1 MHPDEE
7 IDDAGY
13 PAEEGVDNSVFY
25 AREEL
30 DRKFADGDLSGLR
43 RDLLN
48 FIGRHAAQIREV
60 AAELPE
66 GIDLE
71 TGLIET
77 ARTFVED
84 HGVLQPAREL
94 AQQIQEINKEIWYQ
108 GEKEPVGGAD
118 RRRISEEWTEKYS
131 GQWRSAR
138 VQEISYVF
146 DRSENAILELLK
158 KI

>member
-1 MHPDEE
+1 MHLDDEIE
-7 IDDAGY
+7 NAGY
-13 PAEEGVDNSVFY
+13 ESEESVDNTVFY

-30 DRKFADGDLSGLR
+30 DRKFADGDLAGLR
-43 RDLLN
+43 QDLLN

-66 GIDLE
+66 GIDIH
-71 TGLIET
+71 TGLVET

-84 HGVLQPAREL
+84 QGVLQPAREL

-108 GEKEPVGGAD
+108 GEQAPEATPD
-118 RRRISEEWTEKYS
+118 RRRISEDWAEKYS

-138 VQEISYVF
+138 MQEISYVF

-158 KI
+158 KV